1 MTSHSV
7 DTSAGIDMSGIFA
20 PFFWGFFVSTFLGGI
35 TIVQAYMYFPHPSDR
50 MCVQVIA
57 ATMLILDLISSAL
70 VAQSLY
76 YYLIPHFGSL
86 APLQFI
92 TPELSAECLISGILT
107 FISQMYFVYQ
117 IYSVKRVGILAWTV
131 IGVLTL
137 FAVLTFV
144 GGIGCVATM
153 YVFAY
158 GVLADRNEDFA
169 IFFGLAKGFGAVT
182 DIMATLAM
190 CTFLSNAKTG
200 IRQTDNLIKSLIQY
214 VVERGGVVTLIQTL
228 LLITF
233 YAAPTK
239 LYWLAFHINVTK
251 LYANTFFCMLNARK
265 SLWEKH
271 AANNRATAMVS
282 SIVTNGIEFRS
293 TRSEGIS
300 TSGRSYA
307 LDPIEDQ
314 KSYPDIIDMPT
325 ITKTVI
331 VSTA

>member
-1 MTSHSV
+1 MTSNSA

-20 PFFWGFFVSTFLGGI
+20 PFFWGFFVSILHICTFLIRVIGCRDYAYFGPNI
-35 TIVQAYMYFPHPSDR
+35 LSPRSAIIV
-50 MCVQVIA
+50 
-57 ATMLILDLISSAL
+57 LLL
-70 VAQSLY
+70 
-76 YYLIPHFGSL
+76 GSL
-86 APLQFI
+86 I
-92 TPELSAECLISGILT
+92 TSLS
-107 FISQMYFVYQ
+107 SQMYFVYQ
-117 IYSVKRVGILAWTV
+117 IYSASTV

-265 SLWEKH
+265 GLWEKH

-300 TSGRSYA
+300 TCGRSYA
-307 LDPIEDQ
+307 LTPIDDQ